1 MAIKTKG
8 IISIIDGEP
17 SLNEFNENLTKLP
30 DGEYGFMLFDKEKNK
45 VLPQLK
51 YLNGIVLKKISD
63 EHPDHPSVSA
73 LYRYFEELYAPI
85 LSCELD
91 NETYEYF
98 DLKRAKSSEMN
109 DVIEKIIH
117 YAKTKWNIDVITRD
131 DLKLPSASE
140 PYADAYANQWQDY
153 SRTI

>member
-109 DVIEKIIH
+109 DVIEKSFIIP
-117 YAKTKWNIDVITRD
+117 KPNGI
-131 DLKLPSASE
+131 
-140 PYADAYANQWQDY
+140 
-153 SRTI
+153 

>member
-1 MAIKTKG
+1 MKR
-8 IISIIDGEP
+8 
-17 SLNEFNENLTKLP
+17 
-30 DGEYGFMLFDKEKNK
+30 
-45 VLPQLK
+45 
-51 YLNGIVLKKISD
+51 ISD

-85 LSCELD
+85 LNCELD
-91 NETYEYF
+91 GETYEYF

-117 YAKTKWNIDVITRD
+117 HAKTKWNIDVITRD

-140 PYADAYANQWQDY
+140 PYVDAYANQWQDY